1 MLVKHNLKIIGDFKS
16 FSSVILGDAENMAC
30 FTNGVWKGSSSCHA
44 CQTKHRVLV
53 KKKYEHVGYC
63 AKGTISL
70 IEISNGIAS
79 IYGGVIACN
88 SAVMLVS
95 V

>member
-1 MLVKHNLKIIGDFKS
+1 M
-16 FSSVILGDAENMAC
+16 
-30 FTNGVWKGSSSCHA
+30 
-44 CQTKHRVLV
+44 

-88 SAVMLVS
+88 SAVMLVG